1 MNVSQYPSS
10 AGHPRLEPQDKPSL
24 QTADLAQRNRR
35 TRWILLAIVAV
46 LTLATLLSG
55 IRW

>member
-10 AGHPRLEPQDKPSL
+10 AGHPRLEPQEKPSL